1 MRYKLSEEN
10 YESLWFVLSNY
21 DCQLAGSIL
30 TSILCLSYF
39 SKNTAHDQEIQKLY
53 EEMEYQIKQEKERIL
68 TEVS

>member
-1 MRYKLSEEN
+1 MRYKLCEEN

-21 DCQLAGSIL
+21 DCQLAGSTL
-30 TSILCLSYF
+30 TSILFLSYF